1 MSASTGL
8 IAFVL
13 FLPGIFV
20 EHSCSGL
27 QDPSEKIVKTP
38 EETVKTN
45 QRTKKQSVFR
55 RELLN
60 SSISVVDGQLMEDF
74 GLKEKTKSSNER
86 PNVLVTIAT
95 TYNFFSFLFNFV
107 LLETWVLNFL
117 FYLQGFIYFFKN
129 KYLIVL
135 ESWLH

>member
-38 EETVKTN
+38 EETTAKTN
-45 QRTKKQSVFR
+45 QRAKKQSVFR

-74 GLKEKTKSSNER
+74 GLKEKTKTKSSNER

-107 LLETWVLNFL
+107 LLET
-117 FYLQGFIYFFKN
+117 
-129 KYLIVL
+129 
-135 ESWLH
+135 

>member
-45 QRTKKQSVFR
+45 HRTKKQSVFR

-107 LLETWVLNFL
+107 LLET
-117 FYLQGFIYFFKN
+117 
-129 KYLIVL
+129 
-135 ESWLH
+135 

>member
-27 QDPSEKIVKTP
+27 QDPSEKIVQKP
-38 EETVKTN
+38 EEAVKAN
-45 QRTKKQSVFR
+45 QRAKKQSVFR

-74 GLKEKTKSSNER
+74 GLKEKTKNKSNNER

-107 LLETWVLNFL
+107 LLETWVLNNNVSFSTYKDFL
-117 FYLQGFIYFFKN
+117 KQILT
-129 KYLIVL
+129 
-135 ESWLH
+135 

>member
-20 EHSCSGL
+20 EHSCKGL

-45 QRTKKQSVFR
+45 QRAKKQSVFR

-74 GLKEKTKSSNER
+74 GLKEKTKTKSSSER

-107 LLETWVLNFL
+107 LLET
-117 FYLQGFIYFFKN
+117 
-129 KYLIVL
+129 
-135 ESWLH
+135 

>member
-45 QRTKKQSVFR
+45 QRAKKQSVFR

-74 GLKEKTKSSNER
+74 GLKEKTKTKSSNER
-86 PNVLVTIAT
+86 PNVLATIAT

-107 LLETWVLNFL
+107 LLETWVLNNYVSFSIYKE
-117 FYLQGFIYFFKN
+117 FTYFFKTN
-129 KYLIVL
+129 I
-135 ESWLH
+135 

>member
-27 QDPSEKIVKTP
+27 QDPSEKIVQKP
-38 EETVKTN
+38 EEAVKAN
-45 QRTKKQSVFR
+45 QRAKKQSVFR

-74 GLKEKTKSSNER
+74 GLKEKTKTKSNNER

-107 LLETWVLNFL
+107 LLETWVLNNNVSFSTYKDFL
-117 FYLQGFIYFFKN
+117 KQILT
-129 KYLIVL
+129 
-135 ESWLH
+135 